1 MYTIGG
7 SKLRISVVETTN
19 PDSVLI
25 QQSSLE
31 SAMPIMVEEQELDD
45 ILLFVVDIL
54 NERAVYVSSSNSAD
68 ALVERSW
75 SLPMDGSL
83 LVLEGV
89 LSRKKQ
95 IIPALEGAY

>member
-1 MYTIGG
+1 
-7 SKLRISVVETTN
+7 
-19 PDSVLI
+19 
-25 QQSSLE
+25 
-31 SAMPIMVEEQELDD
+31 MPIMVEEQELDD